1 MGTGD
6 GKAAFR
12 YARAHPDTLVVG
24 VEPAWQ
30 QAAPMA
36 ARAARRRDGAPN
48 LVFVA
53 ASAEQPPPQ
62 LHGLADEIH
71 ATMPW
76 GALLAGLLRPDPAV
90 LAGLAAIARP
100 GAVLRVLIGADAWG
114 PPLPTALREVP
125 APTAAHL
132 ATLEVAY
139 AAHGWAIT
147 ATRRLGPAEAAAV
160 PSSWARRLAAG
171 RAAPSVVRIDAV
183 RDHTATGSVAV

>member
-30 QAAPMA
+30 QAGPTA
-36 ARAARRRDGAPN
+36 ARARRRDGASN

-62 LHGLADEIH
+62 LRGLADEIH
-71 ATMPW
+71 VTMPW

-90 LAGLAAIARP
+90 LTGLATIARP
-100 GAVLRVLIGADAWG
+100 GAALRVLIGTGAWG
-114 PPLPTALREVP
+114 PPLPTALHDVP
-125 APTAAHL
+125 EPTAGHL
-132 ATLEVAY
+132 ATLEAAY

-147 ATRRLGPAEAAAV
+147 ATRRLGPAEAATVA
-160 PSSWARRLAAG
+160 SSWARRLAAG
-171 RAAPSVVRIDAV
+171 RAEPIVVRIDA
-183 RDHTATGSVAV
+183 RSDHTATGSVAV